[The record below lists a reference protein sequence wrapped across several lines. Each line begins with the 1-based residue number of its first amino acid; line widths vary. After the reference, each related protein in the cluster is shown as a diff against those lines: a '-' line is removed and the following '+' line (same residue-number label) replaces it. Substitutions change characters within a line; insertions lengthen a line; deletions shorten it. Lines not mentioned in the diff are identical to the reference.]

1 MRNTMK
7 LSAGVLLL
15 PVMLSGCE
23 PVGTKSMTLS
33 LIYTA
38 TMALS
43 FLLLIGYCFA
53 MRKKDI
59 WFLMLFSCVCIVNT
73 GYFCLAVSGNLN
85 EALLANRIS
94 YLGSVFL
101 PFAMLMI
108 ILNACKL
115 AYRSWL
121 PGLLLAIAAGVFFIA
136 ASPGYLDI
144 YYSEVTLEHVDGASV
159 LKKVYGPWHS
169 LYLFYLLAYFS
180 AMIAAVGYASA
191 KKHLY
196 SLVHAFILLC
206 AVFVNIAVWLLE
218 QLSHINFEFLSV
230 SYIITELF
238 LLGVS
243 LLLQEQREVLCAD
256 YSADMPEA
264 LSASEVSAEPV
275 AESELYIREEKR
287 REEKRRE
294 EKRREEKRREEKRRE
309 EKNFRTSSFPCD
321 AQPVSDLPAVEPEP
335 IAPLPDEEAGIDPK
349 SDTADELS
357 EQDCYFISQLERL
370 TPTERIIYRY
380 YLAGTGT
387 KDIMQQMNI
396 KENTLKYHNKNIYS
410 KLGVSSRKQLV
421 EIARSLI
428 SRGLL

>member
-15 PVMLSGCE
+15 PVILSGCE
-23 PVGTKSMTLS
+23 PVGTKSMNLS
-33 LIYTA
+33 FIYAA
-38 TMALS
+38 TMTLAI
-43 FLLLIGYCFA
+43 LLLIGYCFA

-59 WFLMLFSCVCIVNT
+59 WLLLLFVCVSVVNT
-73 GYFCLAVSGNLN
+73 GYFCLSVSGDLN

-101 PFAMLMI
+101 PFTMLMI

-115 AYRSWL
+115 NYRRWL
-121 PGLLLAIAAGVFFIA
+121 PGVLLFLAAGVFVVA

-144 YYSEVTLEHVDGASV
+144 YYSEVTLDNINGASV
-159 LKKVYGPWHS
+159 LNKVYGPWHS
-169 LYLFYLLAYFS
+169 LYLFYLMAYFTS
-180 AMIAAVGYASA
+180 MLAVVGYASS

-196 SLVHAFILLC
+196 SPVHAFILVC

-218 QLSHINFEFLSV
+218 QLAHINFEFLSV

-243 LLLQEQREVLCAD
+243 LLLQEQRTILCAD
-256 YSADMPEA
+256 YAADAPEPLPFMEETAA
-264 LSASEVSAEPV
+264 LTE
-275 AESELYIREEKR
+275 ESELSV
-287 REEKRRE
+287 RE

-309 EKNFRTSSFPCD
+309 EKNFRTFSFLGD
-321 AQPVSDLPAVEPEP
+321 AQPVPDLPAVEPEP
-335 IAPLPDEEAGIDPK
+335 IAPLPDEEAGSEPK

-357 EQDCYFISQLERL
+357 EQDRYFISQLERL